1 MSDPNRTMQDVLQ
14 ERIVTIQK
22 ISEAT
27 AEHLRL
33 MQRQGGIQVL
43 NLVDGEDAQNANDLD
58 RTEEA
63 LDGCEATIASLE
75 RRLGE
80 LDREIEAMADGGPV

>member
-1 MSDPNRTMQDVLQ
+1 MSDQNRTMQDVLQ
-14 ERIVTIQK
+14 DRLVTIQK

-33 MQRQGGIQVL
+33 VQRQGGIQVL
-43 NLVDGEDAQNANDLD
+43 DLVDAEDAQNATDLD
-58 RTEEA
+58 RNEKA

-75 RRLGE
+75 RRLAE